1 MIYAYT
7 RVSTQT
13 QELDNQR
20 YGIKQY
26 CKNHNSK
33 IDVWYEEKVSG
44 TKKAQDR
51 ELGEL
56 LRIIKKD
63 DEIITTEFSRLGRSL
78 PDVLETIQKIKEKGA
93 ILKTIKENFVL
104 DDSLS
109 AKILSSVLALIS
121 DISRELLS
129 QRVKEGL
136 ASRKAKGIKLGRQ
149 IGSKNKHQ
157 KLEKYHD
164 YIVMCLETGK
174 SRYFIKQHLKCH
186 AHSLNN
192 YLISK
197 KLNIK
202 YNIMGL
208 N

>member
-1 MIYAYT
+1 MNYAYL
-7 RVSTQT
+7 RVSTTKQD
-13 QELDNQR
+13 LDNQR

-26 CKNHNSK
+26 AKQHNLK
-33 IDVWYEEKVSG
+33 VDVWYEEKVSG

-56 LRIIKKD
+56 LRIIKRN

-136 ASRKAKGIKLGRQ
+136 AQRKAKGIKLGRRV
-149 IGSKNKHQ
+149 GSKNKHS
-157 KLEKYHD
+157 KLEPQRE
-164 YIVMCLETGK
+164 YIETLLKGGA
-174 SRYFIKQHLKCH
+174 SRYLLKKRLHTH
-186 AHSLNN
+186 AHTLNA
-192 YLISK
+192 YLIKSGLAK
-197 KLNIK
+197 KYGIVLQ
-202 YNIMGL
+202 
-208 N
+208 

>member
-1 MIYAYT
+1 MIYAYL
-7 RVSTQT
+7 RVSTDTQT
-13 QELDNQR
+13 LENQR

-26 CKNHNSK
+26 AKQHNLK

-56 LRIIKKD
+56 LKVVKKD

-149 IGSKNKHQ
+149 LGSKNKHS
-157 KLEKYHD
+157 KLEKQHD
-164 YIVMCLETGK
+164 YIEMCLKTGK
-174 SRYFIKQHLKCH
+174 TRYFIKKHLKCH
-186 AHSLNN
+186 AQVLNK

-202 YNIMGL
+202 YNIKGL